1 MGDIKLPN
9 VLERTNNGKTKLSSF
24 NFQAISNFT
33 ICIKFHLDGKLQC
46 YGFCSQKFRE
56 YL

>member
-33 ICIKFHLDGKLQC
+33 ICIKLHLDGKLQC
-46 YGFCSQKFRE
+46 
-56 YL
+56 